1 MPRMAFPLLWRAGL
15 LLGLALAAVGCA
27 NRSEVQQL
35 APAMTRAAPAVPPT
49 VATGAI
55 YRPDLPQRG
64 LFDDRRARN
73 VGDVITV
80 VLRET
85 VSSSKQASA
94 KLARKS
100 SIDDSIGTISG
111 LPFKTLQGLQFS
123 GSENKSAD
131 NSGTSSQSGEFT
143 GTIATTVAEVLPNGN
158 LLVSGDKQ
166 IQINQGVQHLRF
178 SGIVN
183 PVNVRPDNTIQSTA
197 VANARLE
204 YREDGTLGDNTIIGG
219 LMRFFIK
226 AATLF

>member
-1 MPRMAFPLLWRAGL
+1 MSPGMRLSTLFMGL
-15 LLGLALAAVGCA
+15 LLAVLATGCA

-35 APAMTRAAPAVPPT
+35 APAMSRPMSPPPQ
-49 VATGAI
+49 VQATGAI
-55 YRPDLPQRG
+55 YRTDVPQRG

-80 VLRET
+80 VLRENVT
-85 VSSSKQASA
+85 STKQAGTT
-94 KLARKS
+94 LARKS
-100 SIDDSIGTISG
+100 SIDDSVGAVSG
-111 LPFKTLQGLQFS
+111 LPLKTLQGLQFS
-123 GSENKSAD
+123 ASENKSAD
-131 NSGTSSQSGEFT
+131 NSGSSTQSGDFT

-166 IQINQGVQHLRF
+166 IQINYGVQHLRF
-178 SGIVN
+178 SGIIN
-183 PVNVRPDNTIQSTA
+183 PVNVRPDNSIQSTA

-204 YREDGTLGDNTIIGG
+204 YREDGALGDNAIIGG

>member
-1 MPRMAFPLLWRAGL
+1 MRAVSLALLAL
-15 LLGLALAAVGCA
+15 LLAACA
-27 NRSEVQQL
+27 NHSDVAQL
-35 APAMTRAAPAVPPT
+35 APAVVRPPEMPP
-49 VATGAI
+49 VEANGAI
-55 YRPDLPQRG
+55 YRPELNQRT
-64 LFDDRRARN
+64 LFEDRRARH
-73 VGDVITV
+73 VGDSIIV
-80 VLRET
+80 VLAERVAST
-85 VSSSKQASA
+85 KQAA
-94 KLARKS
+94 TKLGRKS
-100 SIDDSIGTISG
+100 SINDSIGTISG

-131 NSGTSSQSGEFT
+131 NNGSSTQSGELT

-158 LLVSGDKQ
+158 LLVAGDKQ

-183 PVNVRPDNTIQSTA
+183 PVNVRPDNTVISSA

-204 YREDGTLGDNTIIGG
+204 YREDGALGDNAILGG

>member
-1 MPRMAFPLLWRAGL
+1 MQALSKSLVLMAV
-15 LLGLALAAVGCA
+15 AVVATACA
-27 NRSEVQQL
+27 NRSEVRQL
-35 APAMTRAAPAVPPT
+35 APAMTRPT
-49 VATGAI
+49 PVARVVEPTGAI
-55 YRPDLPQRG
+55 YRTDVPQRG

-85 VSSSKQASA
+85 VSSTKQASS

-100 SIDDSIGTISG
+100 SINDSVGTVTG
-111 LPFKTLQGLQFS
+111 LPLKTLQGLQFS
-123 GSENKSAD
+123 ASENNNAD
-131 NSGTSSQSGEFT
+131 NSGTSSQSGDFT
-143 GTIATTVAEVLPNGN
+143 GTITTTVAEVLPNGN

-166 IQINQGVQHLRF
+166 IQINYGVQHLRF

-183 PVNVRPDNTIQSTA
+183 PLNVRPDNSVLSTA

-204 YREDGTLGDNTIIGG
+204 YREDGTLGDNAILGG

>member
-1 MPRMAFPLLWRAGL
+1 MRVALRLLILCAAAC
-15 LLGLALAAVGCA
+15 LATACA
-27 NRSEVQQL
+27 NRSEVKQL
-35 APAMTRAAPAVPPT
+35 APAMTRPAPVRPPPEP
-49 VATGAI
+49 TGAI
-55 YRPDLPQRG
+55 FRPDLAQRG

-85 VSSSKQASA
+85 VSSSKQAGT

-100 SIDDSIGTISG
+100 AIDDSIGTVSG
-111 LPFKTLQGLQFS
+111 LPFKALQGLQFEA
-123 GSENKSAD
+123 SENKSAD
-131 NSGTSSQSGEFT
+131 NSGSSTQSGEFT

-166 IQINQGVQHLRF
+166 IQINYGVQHLRF

-204 YREDGTLGDNTIIGG
+204 YREDGALGDNAIIGG

>member
-1 MPRMAFPLLWRAGL
+1 MKNLARALIPCLLV
-15 LLGLALAAVGCA
+15 LASLAGCA

-35 APAMTRAAPAVPPT
+35 AAPMTRPP
-49 VATGAI
+49 VDMPPPQATGAI
-55 YRPDLPQRG
+55 YRPDLRQRT
-64 LFDDRRARN
+64 LFDDRRARF

-80 VLRET
+80 LLQET
-85 VSSSKQASA
+85 VTSSKQAA
-94 KLARKS
+94 TTLARKE
-100 SIDDSIGTISG
+100 SISESVGAVSG
-111 LPFKTLQGLQFS
+111 LPLKTLQGLSFNAE
-123 GSENKSAD
+123 ENNAA
-131 NSGTSSQSGEFT
+131 NNNGTSSQRGAFT

-166 IQINQGVQHLRF
+166 IQINYGVQHLRF

-204 YREDGTLGDNTIIGG
+204 YREDGALGDNAIIGG
-219 LMRFFIK
+219 LMRFFLK